1 MLSNI
6 FGNAL
11 DKSLGWLVRIIP
23 LSPNFFTILG
33 FISAFI
39 SMTFIIDGSKLAIFF
54 IIISGICD
62 ILDGVSARVNK
73 KASDFGAFFDSVMDR
88 FSDSF
93 FFIGL
98 ATFFFLKEDGEGFV
112 ITINTMAVSLIISYI
127 RARAEGIG
135 RDCKVGLIER
145 PERIILICLGIFSGM
160 IKESMMLLGLLS
172 LITIFQRIF
181 YVYSQKGR

>member
-6 FGNAL
+6 FGRSL
-11 DKSLGWLVRIIP
+11 DRAFGWVVKILP
-23 LSPNFFTILG
+23 LPPNFFTVMGLV
-33 FISAFI
+33 SAFI
-39 SMTFIIDGSKLAIFF
+39 STVFIVDGSKFAVVLILF
-54 IIISGICD
+54 SGVCD

-73 KASDFGAFFDSVMDR
+73 KATDFGAFFDSVMDR

-98 ATFFFLKEDGEGFV
+98 SIYFFLKEDGEGFL
-112 ITINTMAVSLIISYI
+112 ITVTTMAFSLIISYI

-135 RDCKVGLIER
+135 KKCKIGIIER
-145 PERIILICLGIFSGM
+145 PERIILICLGIISGM

-181 YVYSQKGR
+181 YVYMQKSN

>member
-6 FGNAL
+6 LGNSL
-11 DKSLGWLVRIIP
+11 DKSLGWLVKILP
-23 LSPNFFTILG
+23 FSPNVYTFLG
-33 FISAFI
+33 FLSALIS
-39 SMTFIIDGSKLAIFF
+39 TVFIIDGSKVSIIF
-54 IIISGICD
+54 IVISGICD

-73 KASDFGAFFDSVMDR
+73 KTSDFGAFFDSVMDR
-88 FSDSF
+88 FADSF

-98 ATFFFLKEDGEGFV
+98 ATFFFLKEDGEGLL
-112 ITINTMAVSLIISYI
+112 ITITTMSFSLIISYI

-135 RDCKVGLIER
+135 RDCKIGMIER
-145 PERIILICLGIFSGM
+145 PERIIIICLGLFSGM

-181 YVYSQKGR
+181 YVYSQKK